1 MILKSSQI
9 SQKLNKNASQM
20 GSKTSRA
27 QFGSSSAEFQHASCD
42 CHHGILENLER
53 TFISFKEFRNFLRE
67 LLRLGAILEA
77 KIDQK
82 SIKECFQKRV

>member
-1 MILKSSQI
+1 MLPKWGRKRLGRS
-9 SQKLNKNASQM
+9 LEA
-20 GSKTSRA
+20 A
-27 QFGSSSAEFQHASCD
+27 QP
-42 CHHGILENLER
+42 
-53 TFISFKEFRNFLRE
+53 SFSTLLAIVIKESWKIWKELLMNPKESRNFLRE